1 MEVIQLLN
9 AKIAASQLGQS
20 EVCQDGQYDAV
31 KDAGNLQAACKGYK
45 SQLGIFLQ
53 IFLLS
58 PPERGAKA
66 LEELNK
72 QTNEEI

>member
-1 MEVIQLLN
+1 MN
-9 AKIAASQLGQS
+9 AKIAASQLTRDSVYS
-20 EVCQDGQYDAV
+20 EDMYDAV

-58 PPERGAKA
+58 PPQRGKKA
-66 LEELNK
+66 LEEFNK
-72 QTNEEI
+72 QTNEEIQTHIN